1 VSTCGR
7 LAIRVAFFGCFKR
20 LVDTFLGSQKSGASR
35 PSPGREENGV
45 DSGRARFAGHTRRRR
60 EGGDDVDPDEL
71 EEAVC
76 HLPAMRRGWVLRY
89 DTPDSRDGSPILK
102 RNFACHSR
110 VPANAAPRR
119 PARPAVSH
127 RQPPRSPLTPAS
139 SRFFTRA
146 AIQRVSQSERARQLA
161 TATLGYTSAALAASE
176 LISRLTTDAAAFIDA
191 EPDAPIPDS
200 IRQAVR
206 LVNTPELEECAA
218 RVSSGVARGVAGAAS
233 AVMGGDAGDAN
244 AGPSAAERVV
254 DKLLDPRNWG
264 VVSVVVGGATRQ
276 TLETIIDVWRESAA
290 ASRGNGVDRDN
301 DFRSESNDD
310 ARGGA
315 LESALASALRVAASD
330 DGRSVLL
337 DVCSTF
343 VSQMVGTYLDKTAG
357 SNTFDDFFA
366 AALAASNREA
376 FGDIAGRVTGEA
388 VRTVVEAVSPAAA
401 AASRRAQ
408 QRAAR
413 GAEEAASGDTDGD
426 GRDGDGDGDG
436 VFGTGT
442 SRSARDLFPDSPRDV
457 FARDADSSPPSAASA
472 SDSPRPGPARVFPAS
487 ARRRPFR
494 RARSPDSAAEAAALF
509 TSALVNDAAPRVFAA
524 FASPDG
530 RRLVADV
537 AGTCAASATRSL
549 VLSVRDAVFF
559 ADSRFTRDAFVSGKT
574 GRDFFKTKLLDA
586 ARVAL
591 AATFIL
597 WIVASALSSLVSVA
611 QFLGWNTG
619 VIYAAD
625 VLEPLSDAGNAA
637 VAESVAKSGWW
648 GKV

>member
-1 VSTCGR
+1 
-7 LAIRVAFFGCFKR
+7 
-20 LVDTFLGSQKSGASR
+20 
-35 PSPGREENGV
+35 
-45 DSGRARFAGHTRRRR
+45 
-60 EGGDDVDPDEL
+60 
-71 EEAVC
+71 
-76 HLPAMRRGWVLRY
+76 M
-89 DTPDSRDGSPILK
+89 
-102 RNFACHSR
+102 
-110 VPANAAPRR
+110 
-119 PARPAVSH
+119 
-127 RQPPRSPLTPAS
+127 
-139 SRFFTRA
+139 
-146 AIQRVSQSERARQLA
+146 SQSERARQLA

-218 RVSSGVARGVAGAAS
+218 RVSSGVARGVVGAAS

-290 ASRGNGVDRDN
+290 ASRGNGVDRDG
-301 DFRSESNDD
+301 DFLSESNGD

-315 LESALASALRVAASD
+315 LESALASALRLAASD

-408 QRAAR
+408 QRAA
-413 GAEEAASGDTDGD
+413 GGGEEAALTDT
-426 GRDGDGDGDG
+426 DGDG

-457 FARDADSSPPSAASA
+457 FARDTGSSPPSAASA
-472 SDSPRPGPARVFPAS
+472 SDSPQPGPARVFNTS
-487 ARRRPFR
+487 ARRRPIR
-494 RARSPDSAAEAAALF
+494 RVRSPDSAAEAAALF

-524 FASPDG
+524 FASDDG

-559 ADSRFTRDAFVSGKT
+559 ADSRFTRDASFVSGKT

-611 QFLGWNTG
+611 RFLGWNTG

-637 VAESVAKSGWW
+637 AAESAAKSGWW

>member
-1 VSTCGR
+1 
-7 LAIRVAFFGCFKR
+7 
-20 LVDTFLGSQKSGASR
+20 
-35 PSPGREENGV
+35 
-45 DSGRARFAGHTRRRR
+45 
-60 EGGDDVDPDEL
+60 
-71 EEAVC
+71 
-76 HLPAMRRGWVLRY
+76 
-89 DTPDSRDGSPILK
+89 
-102 RNFACHSR
+102 
-110 VPANAAPRR
+110 
-119 PARPAVSH
+119 
-127 RQPPRSPLTPAS
+127 
-139 SRFFTRA
+139 
-146 AIQRVSQSERARQLA
+146 VSQSERARQLA

-191 EPDAPIPDS
+191 DPDAPIPDS

-233 AVMGGDAGDAN
+233 AVMGGDAGDAG

-290 ASRGNGVDRDN
+290 ATRGNGEDRDG
-301 DFRSESNDD
+301 DSRSE
-310 ARGGA
+310 GA

-401 AASRRAQ
+401 ANSRRAQ
-408 QRAAR
+408 QRAAGR
-413 GAEEAASGDTDGD
+413 AENAASGDTDGD

-472 SDSPRPGPARVFPAS
+472 SGSPQPGPARVFQTS
-487 ARRRPFR
+487 ARRRLIR

-648 GKV
+648 GKG

>member
-1 VSTCGR
+1 
-7 LAIRVAFFGCFKR
+7 
-20 LVDTFLGSQKSGASR
+20 
-35 PSPGREENGV
+35 
-45 DSGRARFAGHTRRRR
+45 
-60 EGGDDVDPDEL
+60 
-71 EEAVC
+71 
-76 HLPAMRRGWVLRY
+76 
-89 DTPDSRDGSPILK
+89 
-102 RNFACHSR
+102 
-110 VPANAAPRR
+110 
-119 PARPAVSH
+119 
-127 RQPPRSPLTPAS
+127 
-139 SRFFTRA
+139 
-146 AIQRVSQSERARQLA
+146 VSQSERARQLA

-191 EPDAPIPDS
+191 DPDAPIPDS

-233 AVMGGDAGDAN
+233 AVMGGDGGDAN

-290 ASRGNGVDRDN
+290 ASRGNGVDRDG
-301 DFRSESNDD
+301 DFLSESNGD

-315 LESALASALRVAASD
+315 LESALASALRLAASD

-388 VRTVVEAVSPAAA
+388 VRTVVEAVSPAAV

-408 QRAAR
+408 QRAA
-413 GAEEAASGDTDGD
+413 GGGEEAASTDT
-426 GRDGDGDGDG
+426 DGDG

-457 FARDADSSPPSAASA
+457 FARDTGSSPPSAASA
-472 SDSPRPGPARVFPAS
+472 SDSPQPGPGPARVFQTS
-487 ARRRPFR
+487 ARRRPIR

-509 TSALVNDAAPRVFAA
+509 TSALVNDAAPRVFNA

-574 GRDFFKTKLLDA
+574 NRDFFKTKLLDA

-637 VAESVAKSGWW
+637 VAESAAKSGWW
-648 GKV
+648 GKG

>member
-1 VSTCGR
+1 
-7 LAIRVAFFGCFKR
+7 
-20 LVDTFLGSQKSGASR
+20 
-35 PSPGREENGV
+35 
-45 DSGRARFAGHTRRRR
+45 
-60 EGGDDVDPDEL
+60 
-71 EEAVC
+71 
-76 HLPAMRRGWVLRY
+76 
-89 DTPDSRDGSPILK
+89 
-102 RNFACHSR
+102 
-110 VPANAAPRR
+110 
-119 PARPAVSH
+119 
-127 RQPPRSPLTPAS
+127 
-139 SRFFTRA
+139 
-146 AIQRVSQSERARQLA
+146 
-161 TATLGYTSAALAASE
+161 
-176 LISRLTTDAAAFIDA
+176 
-191 EPDAPIPDS
+191 
-200 IRQAVR
+200 VR

-233 AVMGGDAGDAN
+233 AVMGGDAGDAG

-290 ASRGNGVDRDN
+290 ATRGNGEDRDG
-301 DFRSESNDD
+301 DFRGDESNGD

-401 AASRRAQ
+401 ANSRRAQ
-408 QRAAR
+408 QRAA
-413 GAEEAASGDTDGD
+413 GGGEEAASTDT
-426 GRDGDGDGDG
+426 DGDG

-472 SDSPRPGPARVFPAS
+472 SGSPQPGPARVFQTS
-487 ARRRPFR
+487 ARRRPIR

-524 FASPDG
+524 FASDDG

-637 VAESVAKSGWW
+637 VAESAAKSGWW

>member
-1 VSTCGR
+1 
-7 LAIRVAFFGCFKR
+7 
-20 LVDTFLGSQKSGASR
+20 
-35 PSPGREENGV
+35 
-45 DSGRARFAGHTRRRR
+45 
-60 EGGDDVDPDEL
+60 
-71 EEAVC
+71 
-76 HLPAMRRGWVLRY
+76 M
-89 DTPDSRDGSPILK
+89 
-102 RNFACHSR
+102 
-110 VPANAAPRR
+110 
-119 PARPAVSH
+119 
-127 RQPPRSPLTPAS
+127 
-139 SRFFTRA
+139 
-146 AIQRVSQSERARQLA
+146 SQSERARQLA

-290 ASRGNGVDRDN
+290 ATRGNGVDRDG
-301 DFRSESNDD
+301 DSRSE
-310 ARGGA
+310 GA

-413 GAEEAASGDTDGD
+413 RDGDEGSNEEDTGSLSDTFSDDRVTDGD
-426 GRDGDGDGDG
+426 PSVARDSRDGPSDG
-436 VFGTGT
+436 GTGT
-442 SRSARDLFPDSPRDV
+442 RREGSGSARARDLFPDSPRDV
-457 FARDADSSPPSAASA
+457 FAGLPDASPPSA
-472 SDSPRPGPARVFPAS
+472 DSEETEETRPTSHRE
-487 ARRRPFR
+487 RRRLADGGDGGRLR
-494 RARSPDSAAEAAALF
+494 RRIGRVGESPESAAEAAAAF

-530 RRLVADV
+530 RRLAADV
-537 AGTCAASATRSL
+537 AGTCAASATRSF

-559 ADSRFTRDAFVSGKT
+559 VDSREKRGFGKRDAFKA
-574 GRDFFKTKLLDA
+574 KAADA

-591 AATFIL
+591 AAVFLL
-597 WIVASALSSLVSVA
+597 WITASALASLVAVA
-611 QFLGWNTG
+611 RFLGWNTAQ
-619 VIYAAD
+619 VAAD
-625 VLEPLSDAGNAA
+625 ALELRDVAPAA
-637 VAESVAKSGWW
+637 EQVVKSGWW
-648 GKV
+648 VTG

>member
-1 VSTCGR
+1 
-7 LAIRVAFFGCFKR
+7 
-20 LVDTFLGSQKSGASR
+20 
-35 PSPGREENGV
+35 
-45 DSGRARFAGHTRRRR
+45 
-60 EGGDDVDPDEL
+60 
-71 EEAVC
+71 
-76 HLPAMRRGWVLRY
+76 M
-89 DTPDSRDGSPILK
+89 
-102 RNFACHSR
+102 
-110 VPANAAPRR
+110 
-119 PARPAVSH
+119 
-127 RQPPRSPLTPAS
+127 
-139 SRFFTRA
+139 
-146 AIQRVSQSERARQLA
+146 SQSERARQLA

-290 ASRGNGVDRDN
+290 ATRGNGVDRDG
-301 DFRSESNDD
+301 DSRSE
-310 ARGGA
+310 GA

-401 AASRRAQ
+401 ANSRRAQ
-408 QRAAR
+408 QRAA
-413 GAEEAASGDTDGD
+413 GGGEEAASTDT
-426 GRDGDGDGDG
+426 DGDG

-472 SDSPRPGPARVFPAS
+472 SGSPQPGPARVFQTS
-487 ARRRPFR
+487 ARRRPIR

-524 FASPDG
+524 FASDDG

-637 VAESVAKSGWW
+637 VAESAAKSGWW

>member
-1 VSTCGR
+1 
-7 LAIRVAFFGCFKR
+7 
-20 LVDTFLGSQKSGASR
+20 
-35 PSPGREENGV
+35 
-45 DSGRARFAGHTRRRR
+45 
-60 EGGDDVDPDEL
+60 
-71 EEAVC
+71 
-76 HLPAMRRGWVLRY
+76 
-89 DTPDSRDGSPILK
+89 
-102 RNFACHSR
+102 
-110 VPANAAPRR
+110 
-119 PARPAVSH
+119 
-127 RQPPRSPLTPAS
+127 
-139 SRFFTRA
+139 
-146 AIQRVSQSERARQLA
+146 VSQSERARQLA

-290 ASRGNGVDRDN
+290 ATRGNGVDRDG
-301 DFRSESNDD
+301 DSRSE
-310 ARGGA
+310 GA

-388 VRTVVEAVSPAAA
+388 VRTVVEAVSPAAV

-408 QRAAR
+408 QRAAG

-472 SDSPRPGPARVFPAS
+472 SDSPQPGPARVFQTS
-487 ARRRPFR
+487 ARRRPIR

-637 VAESVAKSGWW
+637 VAESAAKSGWW

>member
-1 VSTCGR
+1 
-7 LAIRVAFFGCFKR
+7 
-20 LVDTFLGSQKSGASR
+20 
-35 PSPGREENGV
+35 
-45 DSGRARFAGHTRRRR
+45 
-60 EGGDDVDPDEL
+60 
-71 EEAVC
+71 
-76 HLPAMRRGWVLRY
+76 
-89 DTPDSRDGSPILK
+89 
-102 RNFACHSR
+102 
-110 VPANAAPRR
+110 
-119 PARPAVSH
+119 
-127 RQPPRSPLTPAS
+127 
-139 SRFFTRA
+139 
-146 AIQRVSQSERARQLA
+146 VSQSERARQLA

-290 ASRGNGVDRDN
+290 ATRGNGVDRDG
-301 DFRSESNDD
+301 DSRSE
-310 ARGGA
+310 GA

-472 SDSPRPGPARVFPAS
+472 SGSPQPGPARVFQTS
-487 ARRRPFR
+487 ARRRPIR

>member
-1 VSTCGR
+1 
-7 LAIRVAFFGCFKR
+7 
-20 LVDTFLGSQKSGASR
+20 
-35 PSPGREENGV
+35 
-45 DSGRARFAGHTRRRR
+45 
-60 EGGDDVDPDEL
+60 
-71 EEAVC
+71 
-76 HLPAMRRGWVLRY
+76 
-89 DTPDSRDGSPILK
+89 
-102 RNFACHSR
+102 
-110 VPANAAPRR
+110 
-119 PARPAVSH
+119 
-127 RQPPRSPLTPAS
+127 
-139 SRFFTRA
+139 
-146 AIQRVSQSERARQLA
+146 VSQSERARQLA

-191 EPDAPIPDS
+191 DPDAPIPDS

-233 AVMGGDAGDAN
+233 AVMGGDAGDAG

-264 VVSVVVGGATRQ
+264 VVSVVVGGVTRQ

-290 ASRGNGVDRDN
+290 ATRGNGVDRDG
-301 DFRSESNDD
+301 DFIPESNDD

-401 AASRRAQ
+401 ANSRRAQ
-408 QRAAR
+408 QRAA
-413 GAEEAASGDTDGD
+413 GGGEEAASTDT
-426 GRDGDGDGDG
+426 DGDG

-472 SDSPRPGPARVFPAS
+472 SGSPQPGPARVFQTS
-487 ARRRPFR
+487 ARRRPIR

-574 GRDFFKTKLLDA
+574 NRDFFKTKLLDA

-637 VAESVAKSGWW
+637 VAESAAKSGWW